1 MGHVSEKAFIKI
13 VQIIYWGYC
22 MPVVKVIELVGS
34 SSEGLL
40 EAVECAVKEAAK
52 TLRNLRG
59 VDVIGWTAR
68 IEGEKIVEYRANVK
82 ISFVVEEERD

>member
-1 MGHVSEKAFIKI
+1 MA
-13 VQIIYWGYC
+13 
-22 MPVVKVIELVGS
+22 VVKVIELVGC
-34 SSEGLL
+34 SSEGLQ

-68 IEGEKIVEYRANVK
+68 IKGDKIVEYSANVK
-82 ISFVVEEERD
+82 ISFLVEENRE